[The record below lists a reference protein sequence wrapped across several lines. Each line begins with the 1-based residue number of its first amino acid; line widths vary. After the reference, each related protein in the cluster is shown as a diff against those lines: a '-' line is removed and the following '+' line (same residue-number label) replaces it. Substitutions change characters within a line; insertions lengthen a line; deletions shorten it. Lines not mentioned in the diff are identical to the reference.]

1 MIDDCRTYMRRL
13 LNQISPPIPIHPL
26 LTAALLTLFTII
38 TLFIGKQFAHSAL
51 RFSVVDAPAQRSLVG
66 FHDVEFNQDGAY
78 RWSQPGSIL
87 FLYGFDGRDAL
98 IALRLAAPRPQ
109 GAAPATI
116 APRVGSFVSPAITV
130 TGQWRRYQFIVPT
143 NPTGDTAVQ
152 LNSSAFQP
160 DNDPRTLGVAIRDVA
175 FRSLD
180 GGALPPLQRMIFLG
194 TLPLLGWLLLT
205 RIGVGRRIAFVFG
218 ATLAISVGFAAA
230 YPLTAGYLLPTFAW
244 PWWPIIPLVAL
255 VFATPMMDGAER
267 IATPLRS
274 QPRLS
279 LWCGLA
285 LALIALI
292 ALRTGLAA
300 PIGITLAL
308 LGATVAL
315 IGLETLTTRRSQ
327 RLSPPHTQSSRQ
339 FSPAP
344 TSSYEFLRVRHIEL
358 PAILAITG
366 LAFALR
372 FYHLDHLPA
381 GLWRDEAR
389 HGLLALRIWQDPSF
403 RPVYVVGGADL
414 PALLFYLMS
423 PILGMFGPH
432 VWSLRLVSATL
443 GALTPLALW
452 WATRPI
458 IGPRA
463 ALLSAAFLTWA
474 SWSLSMSR
482 WAFPATL
489 DQLLLIVAIG
499 LIWRALSFDNNSSA
513 TRQRI
518 MFACLSALC
527 AGLATYGYHS
537 GRFAP
542 IIVAVVAAVRI
553 GASPARWKQAG
564 PALLAAVT
572 IGIIVISP
580 LLRFIADDY
589 DGYSRRVA
597 AVAVF
602 NSIEPDIHSPLLL
615 LLRNAE
621 RYLLM
626 WHVRG
631 EPNGRH
637 HAPDAPMVDPFVG
650 LLFLLGIGWALRRA
664 REPVFLALVL
674 WLGLSAVPGI
684 FSTDAPHAMRG
695 LGMLAPACLLAG
707 VAMTAMLQ
715 NGIPSVR
722 WNRVAPLLGGS
733 VLIGSLSFN
742 GWLYFVSMANNPQV
756 LGEFEVDTTIMARIA
771 RAPFETDD
779 PALRQVQVFLPAKT
793 PRTDVG
799 RLLTSGIP
807 VKVFDGDELSAP
819 PGEQALILLP
829 PTASPEWRAAAL
841 DALGP
846 DAIKIEDLPRDPS
859 RNRPLFLAYAK
870 GDDAVWLMREE
881 LAGKR

>member
-13 LNQISPPIPIHPL
+13 LTQISPRILAHPF

-38 TLFIGKQFAHSAL
+38 TLFVGEQFAHSAL
-51 RFSVVDAPAQRSLVG
+51 RFSVADAQAQRSLVE
-66 FHDVEFNQDGAY
+66 FYDVEVNQEVAY

-98 IALRLAAPRPQ
+98 LDLRLAAPRPQ

-116 APRVGSFVSPAITV
+116 APRVGDFASPAITV
-130 TGQWRRYQFIVPT
+130 TNEWRRYQVIVPT

-180 GGALPPLQRMIFLG
+180 GGALPPLQRTMFLG
-194 TLPLLGWLLLT
+194 ALPLLGWLLL
-205 RIGVGRRIAFVFG
+205 RRIDVNRRAAMVCGG
-218 ATLAISVGFAAA
+218 ALTVVVGFAAA
-230 YPLTAGYLLPTFAW
+230 YPFTAGYLLPTFAW

-315 IGLETLTTRRSQ
+315 IGLETLTTRSS
-327 RLSPPHTQSSRQ
+327 LTFPGVPPGSLAFPQV
-339 FSPAP
+339 P
-344 TSSYEFLRVRHIEL
+344 TSSHEFLRFRHTEL

-372 FYHLDHLPA
+372 LYQLDQLPA

-403 RPVYVVGGADL
+403 RPIYVVGGADL
-414 PALLFYLMS
+414 PTLLFYLMA
-423 PILGMFGPH
+423 PILGTFGPH
-432 VWSLRLVSATL
+432 VWSLRLVSAVL

-452 WATRPI
+452 WAARPML
-458 IGPRA
+458 GPRA
-463 ALLSAAFLTWA
+463 ALLSAAFLAWA
-474 SWSLSMSR
+474 SWSLSLSR

-489 DQLLLIVAIG
+489 DQLLLIGAIG
-499 LIWRALSFDNNSSA
+499 LIWRAFSFDNSSGA
-513 TRQRI
+513 TRPRI
-518 MFACLSALC
+518 LFACLSALC
-527 AGLATYGYHS
+527 AGLATYGYHT

-542 IIVAVVAAVRI
+542 IIVAVIAAVRI
-553 GASPARWKQAG
+553 GASPARWKRAA
-564 PALLAAVT
+564 PTLLAAVT

-602 NSIEPDIHSPLLL
+602 NSIEPDMHSPLLL
-615 LLRNAE
+615 LMRNVE

-626 WHVRG
+626 LHVRG
-631 EPNGRH
+631 DPNGRH
-637 HAPDAPMVDPFVG
+637 HAPDAPMIDPFVG
-650 LLFLLGIGWALRRA
+650 VLLLLGLGWALRRA
-664 REPVFLALVL
+664 HKPALFAITL
-674 WLGLSAVPGI
+674 WFGLSAVPGV

-707 VAMTAMLQ
+707 MAMTAILQ
-715 NGIPSVR
+715 HGIPSVR

-733 VLIGSLSFN
+733 VLIGSLGFN
-742 GWLYFVSMANNPQV
+742 SWLYFASMANNPRV

-771 RAPFETDD
+771 RAPFEAND

-799 RLLTSGIP
+799 RLLTSDIP
-807 VKVFDGDELSAP
+807 VEVFDGDELSAP
-819 PGEQALILLP
+819 PGDQAVVLLP
-829 PTASPEWRAAAL
+829 PNAPSEWRAAAL
-841 DALGP
+841 VALGP
-846 DAIKIEDLPRDPS
+846 DAIEIEDVPREPGRD
-859 RNRPLFLAYAK
+859 RPLFLAYAK
-870 GDDAVWLMREE
+870 GDDAVWLLREE

>member
-1 MIDDCRTYMRRL
+1 MRRL
-13 LNQISPPIPIHPL
+13 LTQISPRILARPF

-38 TLFIGKQFAHSAL
+38 TLFVGEQFAHSTL
-51 RFSVVDAPAQRSLVG
+51 RFSVADAQARRSLVG

-78 RWSQPGSIL
+78 RWSQPDSIL

-98 IALRLAAPRPQ
+98 IELRLAAPRPQ
-109 GAAPATI
+109 GAPPATI
-116 APRVGSFVSPAITV
+116 APRVGDFASPAITV
-130 TGQWRRYQFIVPT
+130 TGEWRRYQVIVPT

-180 GGALPPLQRMIFLG
+180 SGALPPLQRTMFLG
-194 TLPLLGWLLLT
+194 TLPLLGWLLLR
-205 RIGVGRRIAFVFG
+205 RIGVNQRAAMVWGG
-218 ATLAISVGFAAA
+218 ALTVVIGFAAA

-244 PWWPIIPLVAL
+244 PWWPLLPLIAL
-255 VFATPMMDGAER
+255 VFTRPLMQGAER
-267 IATPLRS
+267 VTAHFQSRPA
-274 QPRLS
+274 LS

-300 PIGITLAL
+300 PIGIVLTLA
-308 LGATVAL
+308 GSVAAL
-315 IGLETLTTRRSQ
+315 IGLERLTTSSDQ
-327 RLSPPHTQSSRQ
+327 RPATSDNPSTPSPLHPFTP
-339 FSPAP
+339 SPFHP
-344 TSSYEFLRVRHIEL
+344 FT
-358 PAILAITG
+358 AILALTG

-372 FYHLDHLPA
+372 LYHLDQLPA

-403 RPVYVVGGADL
+403 RPIYVVGGADL
-414 PALLFYLMS
+414 PALLFYLMA
-423 PILGMFGPH
+423 PILGTFGPH
-432 VWSLRLVSATL
+432 VWSLRLVSALL

-452 WATRPI
+452 WAARPM
-458 IGPRA
+458 IGVRA
-463 ALLSAAFLTWA
+463 ALLSAAFLAWA

-499 LIWRALSFDNNSSA
+499 MIWRALSFDNNSSA
-513 TRQRI
+513 TRQRLV
-518 MFACLSALC
+518 FACLSALC

-542 IIVAVVAAVRI
+542 IVVAVVAAVRI
-553 GASPARWKQAG
+553 GPSPARWKQAG

-572 IGIIVISP
+572 IGLIVISP

-626 WHVRG
+626 WHVYG

-637 HAPDAPMVDPFVG
+637 HAPDVPMVDPFVG
-650 LLFLLGIGWALRRA
+650 VLLLLGVGWTLRRT
-664 REPVFLALVL
+664 REPAFLALVL
-674 WLGLSAVPGI
+674 WLGLSAAPGI

-715 NGIPSVR
+715 HGMPSVR
-722 WNRVAPLLGGS
+722 WNRIAPLLGGS

-742 GWLYFVSMANNPQV
+742 GWLYFVSMANNPRV

-779 PALRQVQVFLPAKT
+779 PALRQVKVFLPAKT

-799 RLLTSGIP
+799 RLLTSGVP
-807 VKVFDGDELSAP
+807 VGTFDGDELSTP

-829 PTASPEWRAAAL
+829 PGASPEWRAAAL
-841 DALGP
+841 NALGL
-846 DAIKIEDLPRDPS
+846 DAIQVEDLPRDPG

-870 GDDAVWLMREE
+870 GDDAVWLLHEE
-881 LAGKR
+881 LAGKQ